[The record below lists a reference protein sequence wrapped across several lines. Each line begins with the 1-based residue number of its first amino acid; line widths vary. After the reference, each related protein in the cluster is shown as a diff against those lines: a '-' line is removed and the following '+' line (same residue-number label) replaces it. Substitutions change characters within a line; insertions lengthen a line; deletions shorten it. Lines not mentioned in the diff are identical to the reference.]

1 MIPYTITIKS
11 TTLLVF
17 ILALLCLNID
27 CEHLATDDSTC
38 PKNEGG
44 VCKFPIHSLTN
55 RDQFG
60 YMCAER
66 GFEAAAEL
74 GMMFVD
80 LCLCYTFMLV

>member
-11 TTLLVF
+11 TALLVF

-27 CEHLATDDSTC
+27 CEQTDEC

-80 LCLCYTFMLV
+80 LCLFYTFMLV